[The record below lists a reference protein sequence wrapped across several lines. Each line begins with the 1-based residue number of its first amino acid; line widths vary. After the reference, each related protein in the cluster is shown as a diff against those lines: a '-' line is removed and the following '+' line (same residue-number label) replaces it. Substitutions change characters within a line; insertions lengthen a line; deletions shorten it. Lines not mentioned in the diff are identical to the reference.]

1 VRLTQNRVKLTPA
14 GKLNRQIPL
23 ENALVCAL
31 LNLKYMKPRFSN
43 QRNYALTLVEVLVVV
58 VMLAVLAVFFVLPHL
73 AGSQRSPRIEC
84 GNNLKQ
90 IGLAYRIWAG
100 DNNGKYPM
108 QVSVTNGG
116 TMELANGRNAWI
128 NLFVMSN
135 ELSTPKLLYCP
146 ADNDHVRAT
155 NFTTDFNNSK
165 ISYFVGLDANT
176 NSPQV
181 FLSGDDNFAI
191 GGVPVKSGLLE
202 LSTNAPISWTV
213 ARHKF
218 VGNIGLADGSV
229 QMVSNSGLTNLLH
242 QTGLATNR
250 LAIP

>member
-31 LNLKYMKPRFSN
+31 LNLKQMKPRLSN

-58 VMLAVLAVFFVLPHL
+58 VVLAVLVAILLPTGPV
-73 AGSQRSPRIEC
+73 AKDSARRNNC
-84 GNNLKQ
+84 VNNLKQ

-100 DNNGKYPM
+100 DHDDKYPM
-108 QVSVTNGG
+108 EISVTNGG
-116 TMELANGRNAWI
+116 TMGLADDRNAWI
-128 NLFVMSN
+128 NFSVMSN
-135 ELSTPKLLYCP
+135 ELNTPRLLICP
-146 ADNDHVRAT
+146 ADTDRIAAT

-165 ISYFVGLDANT
+165 ISYFVGLDADQN
-176 NSPQV
+176 NPQML
-181 FLSGDDNFAI
+181 LSGDDNFSI

-202 LSTNAPISWTV
+202 LSSNTPITWSG

-218 VGNIGLADGSV
+218 YGYVALADGSV
-229 QMVSNSGLTNLLH
+229 QGVNNSLTNWLH
-242 QTGLATNR
+242 QTSLATNR